1 MISRNITSI
10 LIGLLLAIFDM
21 FNMSAM
27 KSITINR
34 APRML
39 MLLVTAL
46 YAVQPWIFIK
56 GLNFTSMTVL
66 NLSWDLLS
74 DILVTLS
81 GLLYFRESLT
91 EYKLL
96 GVLFALVAIILF
108 AVDGSADS

>member
-1 MISRNITSI
+1 MISRNIMSI
-10 LIGLLLAIFDM
+10 LIGLLLAVFDL
-21 FNMSAM
+21 FNMAM
-27 KSITINR
+27 MKNISLNR
-34 APRML
+34 SPKML
-39 MLLVTAL
+39 MGLVTAL

-91 EYKLL
+91 EYKIV
-96 GVLFALVAIILF
+96 GVLFALVALTLF
-108 AVDGSADS
+108 AVDGSTDV

>member
-1 MISRNITSI
+1 MISRNIMSI
-10 LIGLLLAIFDM
+10 LIGLLLAVFDL
-21 FNMSAM
+21 FNMAM
-27 KSITINR
+27 MKNISLNR
-34 APRML
+34 SPTML
-39 MLLVTAL
+39 MGLVTAL

-91 EYKLL
+91 EYKIV
-96 GVLFALVAIILF
+96 GVLFALVALTLF
-108 AVDGSADS
+108 AVDGSTDV

>member
-1 MISRNITSI
+1 MSI
-10 LIGLLLAIFDM
+10 LIGLLLAVFDL
-21 FNMSAM
+21 FNMAM
-27 KSITINR
+27 MKNISLNR
-34 APRML
+34 SPKML
-39 MLLVTAL
+39 MGLVTAL

-91 EYKLL
+91 EYKIV
-96 GVLFALVAIILF
+96 GVLFALVALTLF
-108 AVDGSADS
+108 AVDGSTDV